1 MVLNGT
7 AQWASAH
14 FWIVAQVNQ
23 FFLDLLCNIQ
33 MNVVGCQT
41 LIDIVQHK
49 VDDLQQVILA
59 ERLEFDNAVKA
70 IHKLRTEEVTQFTQ
84 NGVGAAFTRC
94 SKANAGF
101 SFASSGIGCHDDNGV
116 FEADSPALTIGQAAI
131 I

>member
-1 MVLNGT
+1 
-7 AQWASAH
+7 
-14 FWIVAQVNQ
+14 
-23 FFLDLLCNIQ
+23 

-41 LIDIVQHK
+41 LINIVQHK
-49 VDDLQQVILA
+49 VDDLQQVVLA